1 MSYNEWK
8 TGSRKRK
15 AKEYGERTLEKV
27 KNRKEFIVLLA
38 LARFIVLKSSHSI
51 VELL

>member
-15 AKEYGERTLEKV
+15 TKEYGERTLEKL
-27 KNRKEFIVLLA
+27 KE
-38 LARFIVLKSSHSI
+38 RR
-51 VELL
+51 